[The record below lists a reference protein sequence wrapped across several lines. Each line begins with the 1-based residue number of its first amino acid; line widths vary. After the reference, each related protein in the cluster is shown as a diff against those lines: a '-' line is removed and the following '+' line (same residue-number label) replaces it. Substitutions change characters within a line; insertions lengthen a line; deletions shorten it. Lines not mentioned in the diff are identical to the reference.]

1 MNRKKTFFIVLV
13 IAVVAVGAIFALTS
27 QKEKEMSRNM
37 DNNFRL
43 FVKGMKNAL
52 ISDRREAIIKGSV
65 IPSFSRCVKLCI
77 GLAGL
82 GVVSGNPLVP
92 VIVAIGGFAMSKR
105 LTAKERVLL
114 LDEIEIELEVLD
126 KEIAAAES
134 RNQLKKYRELL
145 RYKKDLQRQYQRIR
159 YNLRVGK
166 DILPGSAAG
175 MRHNDD

>member
-1 MNRKKTFFIVLV
+1 M
-13 IAVVAVGAIFALTS
+13 
-27 QKEKEMSRNM
+27 
-37 DNNFRL
+37 
-43 FVKGMKNAL
+43 
-52 ISDRREAIIKGSV
+52 
-65 IPSFSRCVKLCI
+65 
-77 GLAGL
+77 
-82 GVVSGNPLVP
+82 
-92 VIVAIGGFAMSKR
+92 
-105 LTAKERVLL
+105 TAKERVLL